1 MNINPQP
8 KRGFSKKEYEL
19 RLSRAQKIMHQNKLD
34 GIFVTNKAN
43 FRYFTG
49 FDSQFWE
56 SPTRP
61 WFLVIP
67 GEGEPIA
74 VIPEI
79 GVTGITNTWISDIST
94 WSAPNP
100 EDDGISLLVDKIKKL
115 GNRFGKVGAE
125 LGREMSLRM
134 PIIDFMKLKH
144 NLGSEIVDASP
155 AIWEMRMIKT
165 EAEIQHIK
173 YICSI
178 VSAAY
183 DEIPNKICIGD
194 SERDAAQKLR
204 KEIYQQGADT
214 IPFLP
219 AISGKDGVSQ
229 IVCGPSDRILNN
241 GDILFFDTGSTYDG
255 YFCDFDRNFGIGT
268 VSDEVRRAH
277 HTLWRAT
284 EAGIAAAVPGAKTD
298 DIWSSMN
305 KIIEEAGN
313 VGNSVGRL
321 GHGVGLQ
328 LTEPPSHC
336 PGDNTDISEN
346 MVLTIEPGIEYKKG
360 KMIVHEENIVVTRDG
375 PLLLTQR
382 VPKEMPIIR

>member
-1 MNINPQP
+1 MTY
-8 KRGFSKKEYEL
+8 KGKKARGFNKEEFEL
-19 RLSRAQKIMHQNKLD
+19 RLSRAQEILYLNKLD
-34 GIFVTNKAN
+34 AIFVTSQAN
-43 FRYFTG
+43 FRYFSG

-56 SPTRP
+56 SPTRT
-61 WFLVIP
+61 WFLIVP
-67 GEGEPIA
+67 LEGEPIA

-79 GVTGITNTWISDIST
+79 GTIGMSNTWISNINS
-94 WSAPNP
+94 WPAPDP
-100 EDDGISLLVDKIKKL
+100 KDDGISLLISSIKKL
-115 GNRFGKVGAE
+115 KNRFGRVGTE

-134 PIIDFMKLKH
+134 PLLDFMKLKH

-165 EAEIQHIK
+165 DAEIQRIK
-173 YICSI
+173 HICSL
-178 VSAAY
+178 VSEAY
-183 DEIPNKICIGD
+183 DEIPNKVCIGD
-194 SERDAAQKLR
+194 SERDAARKLR
-204 KEIYQQGADT
+204 KEINEKGADS

-219 AISGKDGVSQ
+219 AISGNSGVSQ
-229 IVCGPSDRILNN
+229 IVCGPSDRILKN
-241 GDILFFDTGSTYDG
+241 GDVLFFDTGSTYDG

-268 VSDEVRRAH
+268 ISDEVKRVH
-277 HTLWRAT
+277 DTLWRAT

-305 KIIEEAGN
+305 KIIEETGA

-336 PGDNTDISEN
+336 PGDSTIISEN
-346 MVLTIEPGIEYKKG
+346 MVLTIEPSIEYKKG

-375 PLLLTQR
+375 PLLITKR
-382 VPKEMPIIR
+382 TPKEMPIIR

>member
-1 MNINPQP
+1 MNLNL
-8 KRGFSKKEYEL
+8 KRERGFPEKEFES
-19 RLSRAQKIMHQNKLD
+19 RLSRAQKILYQNKLD
-34 GIFVTNKAN
+34 AIFVTSKAN

-61 WFLVIP
+61 WFLVVP
-67 GEGEPIA
+67 VEGKPIA
-74 VIPEI
+74 VVPEI
-79 GVTGITNTWISDIST
+79 GKDAIGNTWITNIKT

-100 EDDGISLLVDKIKKL
+100 NDDGISLVLSTIKDLKK
-115 GNRFGKVGAE
+115 RFGKIGAE

-134 PIIDFMKLKH
+134 PLVDYMKLTQ
-144 NLGSEIVDASP
+144 NLDSEIVDASP
-155 AIWEMRMIKT
+155 TIWEMRMIKT
-165 EAEIQHIK
+165 EGEIQRIK

-178 VSAAY
+178 VSEAY
-183 DEIPNKICIGD
+183 EEIPNKISIGD
-194 SERDAAQKLR
+194 SERDAARKLK
-204 KEIYQQGADT
+204 KEIYERGADT
-214 IPFLP
+214 VPFLP

-229 IVCGPSDRILNN
+229 IVCGPSDRILKN

-255 YFCDFDRNFGIGT
+255 YFCDFDRNFGIGKI
-268 VSDEVRRAH
+268 SDEVRRVH
-277 HTLWRAT
+277 DTLWRAT

-298 DIWSSMN
+298 DIWNSMN
-305 KIIEEAGN
+305 KIIEESGT

-336 PGDNTDISEN
+336 QGDNTDISEN

-375 PLLLTQR
+375 PSLLTKR
-382 VPKEMPIIR
+382 APREMPVIR

>member
-1 MNINPQP
+1 MNINHQP

-19 RLSRAQKIMHQNKLD
+19 RVSRAQKIMYQNKLD
-34 GIFVTNKAN
+34 GIFVTNKPN
-43 FRYFTG
+43 FHYFSG

-67 GEGEPIA
+67 GEGEPVA

-79 GVTGITNTWISDIST
+79 GVSGITNTWISDVNT

-100 EDDGISLLVDKIKKL
+100 KDDGISLLGGIIKKL
-115 GNRFGKVGAE
+115 GNRFGRVGAE

-134 PIIDFMKLKH
+134 PVIDFMKLKH
-144 NLGSEIVDASP
+144 NLDSEIVDASP
-155 AIWEMRMIKT
+155 AIWKMRMIKT
-165 EAEIQHIK
+165 EGEIQRIK

-178 VSAAY
+178 VSEAY
-183 DEIPNKICIGD
+183 EEIPNKISIGD
-194 SERDAAQKLR
+194 SERDAARKLK
-204 KEIYQQGADT
+204 KEIYERGADT

-268 VSDEVRRAH
+268 VSDEVRGVH
-277 HTLWRAT
+277 DTLWRAT

-305 KIIEEAGN
+305 KIIEESGT

-336 PGDNTDISEN
+336 QGDNTIISEN

-360 KMIVHEENIVVTRDG
+360 KMIVHEENIVVTRDE
-375 PLLLTQR
+375 PSLLTKR
-382 VPKEMPIIR
+382 TPREMPIIR